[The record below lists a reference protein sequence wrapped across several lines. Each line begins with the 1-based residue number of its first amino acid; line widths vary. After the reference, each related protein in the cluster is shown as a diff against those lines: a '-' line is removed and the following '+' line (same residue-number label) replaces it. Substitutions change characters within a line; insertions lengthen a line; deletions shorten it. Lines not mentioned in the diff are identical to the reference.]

1 MNVSVMKVNVRKKAI
16 RNLMTKII
24 LTTVVILTGLVS
36 LKDLVQVQNQMMTMM

>member
-16 RNLMTKII
+16 WNLMTKII
-24 LTTVVILTGLVS
+24 LTTVVFLTGLVS